1 MMSFIGSIG
10 SMMKGSGLEEALET
24 VHGPNAVDHMISG
37 KAVSRALR
45 GHFLVQAALVNK
57 FMLAVLPCQGE
68 KTNHS
73 LVEHTE
79 ENHGTSDEN
88 PTPEIGTSISSELKL
103 DAGEI
108 QKIHDLYEGIQDKSL
123 PVSDIAKLKELI
135 KLEEC

>member
-1 MMSFIGSIG
+1 MLANSVVCNREPAPS
-10 SMMKGSGLEEALET
+10 
-24 VHGPNAVDHMISG
+24 P
-37 KAVSRALR
+37 RAMH

-57 FMLAVLPCQGE
+57 LMLAVLPCQGE

-103 DAGEI
+103 DGGEI

-123 PVSDIAKLKELI
+123 PVSIVTNFSESFI
-135 KLEEC
+135 VRRTCG